1 MSKEINDWEDIP
13 SPTAEINDW
22 EDIEVPEEESILKQV
37 ARGVIS
43 AVPAVGALAGG
54 ALASAGTLGLGSVA
68 GGALGYAGGKEVE
81 GLLNKYL
88 LDEEGPSTAPIDQL
102 GRVAG
107 NIAEGATYE
116 MGGQI
121 LGKGIEKATDLV
133 GSGAKWVGNKASTT
147 AEEMAANNLGVNV
160 ATRQEQQEVGRRILD
175 SKLQPILPNKENFIP
190 NLEKLVQGPSLR
202 DKEIGVL
209 IGEGQRE
216 LLMKP
221 TVNVIDRAMDWG
233 LGLGGFA
240 LGGPVGGATGVAL
253 LGGKKLIQSAPGQ
266 RTLALG
272 LNNIGKILESTPEV
286 LGKFAPILQKAAERG
301 GNSLAAT
308 HFLLQ
313 QTQPEYQEI
322 TLNLGNEE

>member
-1 MSKEINDWEDIP
+1 MPKFISDADMLKLESSQTKKEFISDE
-13 SPTAEINDW
+13 EMLKL
-22 EDIEVPEEESILKQV
+22 EQPEEESILKQV

-54 ALASAGTLGLGSVA
+54 AFAGAGTLGLGSVA

-121 LGKGIEKATDLV
+121 LGKGIEKAAPYVTSGLKGIGAEFKGGASKVLADDLGLSGNPQQIRKVTDLV
-133 GSGAKWVGNKASTT
+133 LDNGISLFKKTDPNLINQINVKMGGKSLNK
-147 AEEMAANNLGVNV
+147 V
-160 ATRQEQQEVGRRILD
+160 ADKVIDWG
-175 SKLQPILPNKENFIP
+175 ILP
-190 NLEKLVQGPSLR
+190 
-202 DKEIGVL
+202 
-209 IGEGQRE
+209 
-216 LLMKP
+216 
-221 TVNVIDRAMDWG
+221 T
-233 LGLGGFA
+233 
-240 LGGPVGGATGVAL
+240 VAL
-253 LGGKKLIQSAPGQ
+253 TGHPVAAAAGYVGKKVLQSSPGQ

-272 LNNIGKILESTPEV
+272 LNNIGKMLQTTPEV
-286 LGKFAPILQKAAERG
+286 FGKFTPILQKAAERG

-313 QTQPEYQEI
+313 QTQPEYQDM
-322 TLNLGNEE
+322 TSNLGQGEEDE